1 MFITLTPGRLTIQ
14 FRTLSAT
21 FILLFDITTKKGT
34 FAQTPPSISEGYAYV
49 GIINVTKS
57 YLSGM

>member
-1 MFITLTPGRLTIQ
+1 MFIILTPGRLTIQ
-14 FRTLSAT
+14 FRTPSAT

-34 FAQTPPSISEGYAYV
+34 FAQTPPSISEGYV